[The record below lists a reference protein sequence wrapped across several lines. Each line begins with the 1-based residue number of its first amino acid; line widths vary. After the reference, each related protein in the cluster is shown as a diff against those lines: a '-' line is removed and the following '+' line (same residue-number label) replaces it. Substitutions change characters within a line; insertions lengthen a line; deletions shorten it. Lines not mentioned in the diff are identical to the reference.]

1 MGKKQQKRVHQGETI
16 MRMRHSKELDALGR
30 QVLFPRKL
38 AATQAIL
45 AQVVWE

>member
-1 MGKKQQKRVHQGETI
+1 MRKKQQKSRYQGEEI
-16 MRMRHSKELDALGR
+16 MRMRHSKELDALSR

-38 AATQAIL
+38 AASQAIL